1 MESTVA
7 SGISMFLVIE
17 IRREYPA
24 SMFPRCYT
32 IISIHVI
39 SNVYHGRFGPFVV
52 RKLMLHNLFLA
63 LITGSAAASRA
74 S

>member
-7 SGISMFLVIE
+7 AGIPAFLMID
-17 IRREYPA
+17 IGGEYPA
-24 SMFPRCYT
+24 SMCARGYT

-52 RKLMLHNLFLA
+52 RKLILYNLFLA

-74 S
+74 A